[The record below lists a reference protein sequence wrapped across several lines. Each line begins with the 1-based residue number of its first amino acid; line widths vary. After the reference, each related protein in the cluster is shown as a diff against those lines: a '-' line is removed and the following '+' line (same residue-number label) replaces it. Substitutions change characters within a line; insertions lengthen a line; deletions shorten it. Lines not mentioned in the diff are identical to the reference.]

1 MGLTHANHVVP
12 LEGGIN
18 FRDLAGYPTTDGRKI
33 KSGLLFRSGA
43 LNELTENDCRF
54 LAKKGIMHIV
64 DYRDPKEIKEKPNV
78 IWSGAIYHN
87 VSANPIETVSADLNK
102 ISNEIVKQFDPV
114 SYMQEVYRQL
124 PFNNQA
130 YRFLATLLKNN
141 PAISLVQHC
150 AVGKDRTGIGVAIVL
165 FALGANY
172 QTVMEDYLLTEI
184 TLAPFRQ
191 RIITALSNKLD
202 SHSIESVQ
210 YMFSARQEF
219 LDTAITTIKQRYQ
232 TIDNWLVQEFGL
244 TNDHR
249 LSLQQHYLC
258 E

>member
-18 FRDLAGYPTTDGRKI
+18 FRDLADYPTTDGRKI

-43 LNELTENDCRF
+43 LNELTQNDCHY
-54 LAKKGIMHIV
+54 LAKKGSIHII

-78 IWSGAIYHN
+78 IWPGAIYHN

-102 ISNEIVKQFDPV
+102 ISNEMVKQFDPV
-114 SYMQEVYRQL
+114 SYMQEVYKQL
-124 PFNNQA
+124 PFDNQA
-130 YRFLATLLKNN
+130 YRFLTTLLKNN
-141 PAISLVQHC
+141 PATSIIQHC

-165 FALGANY
+165 FALGVNY

-191 RIITALSNKLD
+191 KFISALANKLD

-219 LDTAITTIKQRYQ
+219 LDTAIAAIKQRYK

-244 TNDHR
+244 TNEHR
-249 LSLQQHYLC
+249 LRLQQHYLC